1 MSISRVWGSFDAY
14 PARYGVARYRLVV
27 YPPGITV
34 RERRMLR
41 MWRAWP
47 LWGAALW
54 VGSQIAG
61 ELAGIPETALIAG
74 SMIYIAAGAM
84 TFVLA
89 DQTRVRV
96 RTLWASTMAGYG
108 FNADHDDVDRR
119 YSVLRVMA
127 RALDQAD
134 LALEEGRISPLQH
147 EAQWWQVYDVLDAMA
162 SSAPSSRTSH
172 TPNAISAATSNPA
185 MPRSTKPSGIN
196 VHHR

>member
-27 YPPGITV
+27 FPPGITA
-34 RERRMLR
+34 RERRLLR

-47 LWGAALW
+47 LWGAVLW
-54 VGSQIAG
+54 VGLQIAG
-61 ELAGIPETALIAG
+61 ELAGMPETALIAG
-74 SMIYIAAGAM
+74 SMIYIAAGAL

-96 RTLWASTMAGYG
+96 RTLWASTMAGY
-108 FNADHDDVDRR
+108 DHDDVDRR

-162 SSAPSSRTSH
+162 PAPSPRTSH
-172 TPNAISAATSNPA
+172 SPSAISAATSNPA
-185 MPRSTKPSGIN
+185 IPRSTRPSGIN
-196 VHHR
+196 AHHR